1 MADGENMSVEVLEK
15 NKSVPLEER
24 ERLLEEKIRANAEK
38 KRSLQWLINEEFE
51 EAKRLQVS
59 LEKTRPIRGYVA
71 VVSRHWL
78 E

>member
-1 MADGENMSVEVLEK
+1 MSVELLEK
-15 NKSVPLEER
+15 NKQILLEER

-38 KRSLQWLINEEFE
+38 KRFLQLLINEEFE
-51 EAKRLQVS
+51 EAKRLQVY
-59 LEKTRPIRGYVA
+59 LEKTRPSSDFVA